1 MSAGAPPR
9 PGADDRPG
17 GDRSGGDR
25 SGGVLDRVSP
35 GAHAAGDRDGEGA
48 RDLGADGPPGVG
60 GRWWVR
66 SLGMA
71 ALLLAACLLG
81 RYLRPEGTLFSLLW
95 PAAGL
100 VVWWFAARRPARVR
114 AVDVVLLLVVVWSA
128 HAVTGSS
135 AALAAAL
142 AGVNLVHGLVGARAL
157 RWCCRLPAD
166 GRLGLARPGRLLAA
180 SALAGGVSGLLSTA
194 VGAAIGLDVLS
205 TLVQTSLRN
214 TAGTFLVLVL
224 VLALERPGGARE
236 LVSGPRLREWA
247 VLVAAGLLTYLAAFA
262 WLPQLPLA
270 FSVFPMLAWSGSRMG
285 LPRTAVLSVLLDV
298 LAVAV
303 AVLGDG
309 VFFAGLSSLTARAAV
324 VQIFLVLTV
333 LVSVLLATSQE
344 ERARAV
350 ASLAQ
355 ARAALAASIDAALI
369 GNGVLVVD
377 GAAAG
382 RLMHPNPALQRL
394 LGVPALDGGA
404 DGAAPAPGVSWLAH
418 LRSEDVATVRRV
430 LEEVAAATRDTWT
443 GELAHVRADS
453 SLVWAQVHLSALPSP
468 VAPGLLAGA
477 GDRVALPAPGAP
489 DERLVVAQFLD
500 VTARKDAE
508 AQLVHL
514 ALHDELTG
522 LPNRVLLRD
531 HVGLALAAAQRSGA
545 LVALVFLDLDDF
557 KSVNDSLGH
566 EAGDRVLRVTA
577 QRLGEAVRA
586 SDTVARIGGDEFV
599 VCCPEVDSAQ
609 HAEEV
614 AARLLEAVGR
624 PVLLDGRLVA
634 VGASAGLTVSGAGDD
649 AGELLRRSDTA
660 MYAAKRSGRG
670 RTAVFDRS
678 LEARADRL
686 VTLTAELREALV
698 LDQFVVH
705 YQPVVD
711 LADDTITG
719 CEALVRW
726 RHPVRGLLP
735 PGDWLDVAE
744 GSDVVV
750 RMGEQVLRRATADLA
765 EVARTDRPLKLHVN
779 VSGRQLAAAGL
790 VDAVAGALEASGLP
804 PHLVVVELTE
814 THLLEVHG
822 SLLADLS
829 ALHRLGVQ
837 VSVDDFGTGFS
848 SLAQLVQ
855 LPVDGVKVDRS
866 FVAGA
871 VADDRAR
878 AVVRGVLGMA
888 EALGLGVVAEGVE
901 DPAQADLLR
910 QMGCPSAQGYLWSP
924 PVELETFRRLLHEP
938 PAPPARTG
946 A

>member
-1 MSAGAPPR
+1 M
-9 PGADDRPG
+9 
-17 GDRSGGDR
+17 
-25 SGGVLDRVSP
+25 
-35 GAHAAGDRDGEGA
+35 
-48 RDLGADGPPGVG
+48 
-60 GRWWVR
+60 
-66 SLGMA
+66 
-71 ALLLAACLLG
+71 
-81 RYLRPEGTLFSLLW
+81 
-95 PAAGL
+95 
-100 VVWWFAARRPARVR
+100 
-114 AVDVVLLLVVVWSA
+114 
-128 HAVTGSS
+128 
-135 AALAAAL
+135 
-142 AGVNLVHGLVGARAL
+142 
-157 RWCCRLPAD
+157 
-166 GRLGLARPGRLLAA
+166 
-180 SALAGGVSGLLSTA
+180 
-194 VGAAIGLDVLS
+194 
-205 TLVQTSLRN
+205 
-214 TAGTFLVLVL
+214 
-224 VLALERPGGARE
+224 
-236 LVSGPRLREWA
+236 
-247 VLVAAGLLTYLAAFA
+247 
-262 WLPQLPLA
+262 
-270 FSVFPMLAWSGSRMG
+270 
-285 LPRTAVLSVLLDV
+285 LLDV

-309 VFFAGLSSLTARAAV
+309 VFFAGLSSLTTRAAV
-324 VQIFLVLTV
+324 VQVFLVLTV

-344 ERARAV
+344 ERGRAV

-355 ARAALAASIDAALI
+355 ARAALASSIDAALI
-369 GNGVLVVD
+369 GSGVLVVD
-377 GAAAG
+377 GPAAG
-382 RLMHPNPALQRL
+382 RRLHPNPALQRL
-394 LGVPALDGGA
+394 LGVAETGE
-404 DGAAPAPGVSWLAH
+404 DGAAQPEVSWPAH
-418 LRSEDVATVRRV
+418 LRPEDVATVRGV
-430 LEEVAAATRDTWT
+430 LEELAARTRDTWT

-477 GDRVALPAPGAP
+477 GDGVALPVPGAP
-489 DERLVVAQFLD
+489 HERVVVAQLLD
-500 VTARKDAE
+500 VTARKDVE

-531 HVGLALAAAQRSGA
+531 HVGLALAAARRSGA

-557 KSVNDSLGH
+557 TQVNDSLGH

-577 QRLGEAVRA
+577 QRLADAVRA

-614 AARLLEAVGR
+614 AARLLDAVGR

-634 VGASAGLTVSGAGDD
+634 VGASAGLTVSGPDDD
-649 AGELLRRSDTA
+649 AGDLLRRSGTA
-660 MYAAKRSGRG
+660 MYAAERSGRG
-670 RTAVFDRS
+670 RTAAFDRS

-705 YQPVVD
+705 HQPVVD
-711 LADDTITG
+711 LVDGAVTG

-726 RHPVRGLLP
+726 RHPTRGLLP

-750 RMGEQVLRRATADLA
+750 RRGEQVLRRATADLA
-765 EVARTDRPLKLHVN
+765 EVARTERPLKLHVD

-790 VDAVAGALEASGLP
+790 VDAVAAALEASGLP

-829 ALHRLGVQ
+829 ALHRLGVE

-848 SLAQLVQ
+848 SFAQLVE
-855 LPVDGVKVDRS
+855 LPVVGVEVDRS

-871 VADDRAR
+871 TTDDRAR
-878 AVVRGVLGMA
+878 AVVRGVLGLA

-901 DPAQADLLR
+901 DPAQAELLR
-910 QMGCPSAQGYLWSP
+910 GTGCRSAQGYLWSP
-924 PVELETFRRLLHEP
+924 PVDLATFRGLLHAP
-938 PAPPARTG
+938 LGPPARTG
-946 A
+946 

>member
-1 MSAGAPPR
+1 MSTGVPPR
-9 PGADDRPG
+9 PGAEGTDG
-17 GDRSGGDR
+17 AAAG
-25 SGGVLDRVSP
+25 P
-35 GAHAAGDRDGEGA
+35 GARPSVERAPSVAGSVP
-48 RDLGADGPPGVG
+48 LG
-60 GRWWVR
+60 GRWWAR
-66 SLGMA
+66 SLGTA

-81 RYLRPEGTLFSLLW
+81 RHLRPEGTLFSLLW

-100 VVWWFAARRPARVR
+100 AVWWFAARRPARVR
-114 AVDVVLLLVVVWSA
+114 ALDAGLLLAVVWLA
-128 HAVTGSS
+128 HVVTGSS
-135 AALAAAL
+135 PAL

-180 SALAGGVSGLLSTA
+180 SAVAGGASGLLSTA

-205 TLVQTSLRN
+205 TLVQISLRN

-224 VLALERPGGARE
+224 VLALERPGGVRE
-236 LVSGPRLREWA
+236 LVSGPRLGEWA
-247 VLVAAGLLTYLAAFA
+247 VLVAVGVLTYLAAFA

-309 VFFAGLSSLTARAAV
+309 VFFAGLSTLTARAAV
-324 VQIFLVLTV
+324 VQLFLVLTV

-344 ERARAV
+344 ERGRAV

-369 GNGVLVVD
+369 GNGVLVVG

-382 RLMHPNPALQRL
+382 RLLHPNPALQRL
-394 LGVPALDGGA
+394 LGVPAQDPGA
-404 DGAAPAPGVSWLAH
+404 DGAAAPAVSWFAH
-418 LRSEDVATVRRV
+418 LRPEDLATVRQV
-430 LEEVAAATRDTWT
+430 LEEVTATTRDTWT

-489 DERLVVAQFLD
+489 HERVVVAQFLD

-531 HVGLALAAAQRSGA
+531 HVALALAAARRSGA

-711 LADDTITG
+711 LADGAVTG

-829 ALHRLGVQ
+829 ALHRLGVE

-866 FVAGA
+866 LVAGA
-871 VADDRAR
+871 TTDDRAL

-901 DPAQADLLR
+901 EPAQADLLR
-910 QMGCPSAQGYLWSP
+910 RMGCPSAQGYLWSP
-924 PVELETFRRLLHEP
+924 PVDLATFRGLLREP
-938 PAPPARTG
+938 LGPPARTG